1 MIKINYPAIISNRE
15 ISYTLSVMLIVM
27 FITGLSAQESG
38 TWGVSISSA
47 YSQPIGG
54 LTNWFKPD
62 FSSRLTIGKQYNENW
77 FIEGMLEY
85 DHFTKENL
93 SGYIR
98 GKLNL
103 SLEHIGIL
111 VGGRHKFIQNK
122 IVQPYFN
129 LAAGVYHWIGVRGA
143 IAADSTVFPF
153 IPSVDKRKL
162 EETNWGFCSG
172 IGMEIKFIPSLG
184 IDLQTHYRLIF
195 GDLWPTL
202 QPGIEL
208 EGVSGFQTLNY
219 RIAIRYYFK

>member
-1 MIKINYPAIISNRE
+1 MMKSGYLAIFNHQVMVYRFTTMLMV
-15 ISYTLSVMLIVM
+15 TL
-27 FITGLSAQESG
+27 ITGLSAQESG

-54 LTNWFKPD
+54 LTNWFKPH

-85 DHFTKENL
+85 DHFDKENL
-93 SGYIR
+93 NGYIR
-98 GKLNL
+98 GKLDL

-111 VGGRHKFIQNK
+111 VGGRYKFIENK

-153 IPSVDKRKL
+153 IPSIDERKL

-172 IGMEIKFIPSLG
+172 MGMEIKFIPTLG
-184 IDLQTHYRLIF
+184 IDLQINYRLIF

-202 QPGIEL
+202 QPGVEL

-219 RIAIRYYFK
+219 RTAIRYYFK